1 MYYTIQAG
9 SHTKSPVQTIDESF
23 LSIKPFVIQCR
34 AVSIHNFVQRWI
46 LSRTFK
52 RDINRDYGIYPENG
66 DYVVME
72 AVDRNT
78 EYEQQA
84 AGDEDQA
91 IGRQVSGPENEYDR
105 MYEPEPQNEYDRM
118 YEPEPEN
125 EYDRMYEPEP
135 KNDNGKM

>member
-1 MYYTIQAG
+1 M
-9 SHTKSPVQTIDESF
+9 
-23 LSIKPFVIQCR
+23 
-34 AVSIHNFVQRWI
+34 QRWI

-105 MYEPEPQNEYDRM
+105 MYEPEP
-118 YEPEPEN
+118 
-125 EYDRMYEPEP
+125 